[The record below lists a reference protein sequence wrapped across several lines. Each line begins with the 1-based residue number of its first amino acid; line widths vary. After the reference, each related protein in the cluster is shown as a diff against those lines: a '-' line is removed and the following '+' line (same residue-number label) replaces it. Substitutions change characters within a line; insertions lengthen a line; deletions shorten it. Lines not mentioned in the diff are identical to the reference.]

1 MDIYIISCLL
11 LVWRIL
17 QWLSSSVCICEKG
30 FMQDKFSEVELLS
43 HRAYAFIS
51 MVVAKLQ
58 RLYSL
63 HFLTNMFESTL
74 FHPTLTNTELYQT
87 SVKTEFHSFFSYIG
101 KAPDFTD

>member
-1 MDIYIISCLL
+1 MY
-11 LVWRIL
+11 
-17 QWLSSSVCICEKG
+17 ICEKG

-74 FHPTLTNTELYQT
+74 FHPNLTNTGPYQT
-87 SVKTEFHSFFSYIG
+87 SVKMEFHSFMSCLG
-101 KAPDFTD
+101 RVPDFTD

>member
-1 MDIYIISCLL
+1 MY
-11 LVWRIL
+11 
-17 QWLSSSVCICEKG
+17 ICEKG

-63 HFLTNMFESTL
+63 HFLINMFESTL
-74 FHPTLTNTELYQT
+74 FHPNLTNTELYQT
-87 SVKTEFHSFFSYIG
+87 SVKMEFHSFISCLG
-101 KAPDFTD
+101 RVSDFMD